1 MDFFNHP
8 LNMLG
13 LGFALGCVLLVLSW
27 WNHFKTKSEFR
38 RYKMMLSDKL
48 ELETRQMQTLTKE
61 RDGVQKENEN
71 LRVQVAKL
79 NDRGDNKI
87 ARDLE
92 VYARAEKQMKI
103 NAPGFAGAW
112 EMAKE
117 AAHNQLAEEEKGTS
131 LPQRLFRKL
140 VGGGANQQALPAESV
155 SKSGGNS
162 ENSSAA

>member
-1 MDFFNHP
+1 MEFFNHP
-8 LNMLG
+8 LNSIAV
-13 LGFALGCVLLVLSW
+13 GFGLGCVLLFLSW
-27 WNHFKTKSEFR
+27 WNHFKTKNEFR

-61 RDGVQKENEN
+61 RDSVLKENEN

-79 NDRGDNKI
+79 SDRGDNKI

-103 NAPGFAGAW
+103 GAPGFAGAW

-131 LPQRLFRKL
+131 LPQRLFRRL
-140 VGGGANQQALPAESV
+140 VGGGSDRQALPAEGGQ
-155 SKSGGNS
+155 KS
-162 ENSSAA
+162 SSAEEHAA

>member
-1 MDFFNHP
+1 MEFLKNP
-8 LNMLG
+8 LYCIA
-13 LGFALGCVLLVLSW
+13 LGFGLGCVLLFLSW
-27 WNHFKTKSEFR
+27 WNHFKTKREFR

-48 ELETRQMQTLTKE
+48 ELETRQMQSLTKE

-79 NDRGDNKI
+79 NDRSDNKI

-117 AAHNQLAEEEKGTS
+117 SAHHQLTEEENGAS

-140 VGGGANQQALPAESV
+140 VGGGNNPQALTAEA
-155 SKSGGNS
+155 SKNGVGQETVNS
-162 ENSSAA
+162 A